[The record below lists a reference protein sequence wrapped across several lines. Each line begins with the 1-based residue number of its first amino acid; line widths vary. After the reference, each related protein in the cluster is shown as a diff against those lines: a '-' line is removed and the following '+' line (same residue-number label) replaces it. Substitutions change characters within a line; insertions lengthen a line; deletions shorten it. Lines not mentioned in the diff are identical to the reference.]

1 MKIISLLLSL
11 SFFLSTPAFSQVY
24 KWIDEKGSVHF
35 TDDVTKIPEQYRSR
49 TEQVPVLREE
59 SGPKM
64 EGAPAPVKKEEA
76 YRDRLGRGEEYWKGM
91 VEEWKK
97 KLKAAEEKMEQS
109 RMKYN
114 QLTEKFNESRTSVQ
128 RHAIRVERDQVKS
141 EMDQNKNRIDEA
153 KMMLEKKIP
162 EEAEFYG
169 AKSEWVIP

>member
-1 MKIISLLLSL
+1 MKIISLLLGL

-64 EGAPAPVKKEEA
+64 EDTPSAGKKEEV
-76 YRDRLGRGEEYWKGM
+76 YKDRLGRGEEHWRGM

-97 KLKAAEEKMEQS
+97 KLRAAQEKMEQS

-114 QLTEKFNESRTSVQ
+114 QLTEKFNDSRNSIQ
-128 RHAIRVERDQVKS
+128 RHNIRVERNQVNS
-141 EMDQNKNRIDEA
+141 EMDQHKNRIDEA

-169 AKSEWVIP
+169 AKPEWVIP